1 MKLGVIVLA
10 AGQGTRMHS
19 RLPKVLHRLAGAPLL
34 AHVLDTAHA
43 IAAARVCVVYGHA
56 GEFVRQALAEYECSW
71 AEQAE
76 QHGTGHA
83 VMQAMPQMLD
93 MDRVLI
99 LYGDVPLTEPGT
111 LRRLI
116 DEASETDLGVLT
128 AMLSDPTG
136 YGRIVRDRDG
146 RVLRSVEQKDAT
158 EAELEIDEVNTG
170 FMIADRAS
178 LEAWL
183 SRIGNDNAQGEY
195 YLTDVIAI
203 AAADGVQIATS
214 QPDTLEEVSGVNDR
228 IQLAALERYYQRQR
242 ARRLMRAGVTIAD
255 PDRFDVRG
263 QIYAG
268 TDVSIDVNVVMV
280 GVVRLG
286 DGVSIGP
293 NCLLKDCE
301 IGADTQVFANCVIEN
316 AGVGSNARIG
326 PYSRL
331 RPDALLSDDVHVG
344 NFVEIKKVQDR
355 HGKQGEPPDLRGR
368 RKDRKRGKRRRRDYH
383 LQLRWGQ

>member
-1 MKLGVIVLA
+1 
-10 AGQGTRMHS
+10 
-19 RLPKVLHRLAGAPLL
+19 
-34 AHVLDTAHA
+34 
-43 IAAARVCVVYGHA
+43 
-56 GEFVRQALAEYECSW
+56 
-71 AEQAE
+71 
-76 QHGTGHA
+76 
-83 VMQAMPQMLD
+83 MQAMPQMFD

-203 AAADGVQIATS
+203 AAADGVQIATCH
-214 QPDTLEEVSGVNDR
+214 PDTLEEVSR
-228 IQLAALERYYQRQR
+228 RQR
-242 ARRLMRAGVTIAD
+242 PHSACGLGALLPASTCTEADARGRNPRRPGSFRRPRTDLRRNGCQHRRKCSYGRASCGSETACRSD
-255 PDRFDVRG
+255 PT
-263 QIYAG
+263 AC
-268 TDVSIDVNVVMV
+268 S
-280 GVVRLG
+280 
-286 DGVSIGP
+286 
-293 NCLLKDCE
+293 KDCE

-344 NFVEIKKVQDR
+344 NFVEIKKSRIGTGSKVNHLTYVGDAKIGSGVNVGAGTITCNYDGANKHLTTIGDDAFIGSNASLVAPVDIGAGATIGAGSVISR
-355 HGKQGEPPDLRGR
+355 EAPGGKLTVTRAKQVTFDDWQRPCKKP
-368 RKDRKRGKRRRRDYH
+368 KA
-383 LQLRWGQ
+383 